1 MKKNLFFIACF
12 FTLILIACTRPA
24 GSESHERTIFYVA
37 TTGNDSNRCTER
49 SAPCLTIRGALEK
62 VDADDQIIIAAGTY
76 NETPGYGGLPIA
88 VSLWIQGEGP
98 GRTIIDLGG
107 VHGGFH
113 INDHGS
119 VRLEGFTIQNA
130 GGDAPGFCID
140 LHQTRS
146 ELDSEPTVTI
156 ENVEATRCYPSGI
169 YNGGEGLVTL
179 TNVSVSQ
186 SGSGVY
192 NRGEE
197 MVINGSAIGGND
209 SQGVINR
216 SVLTISDSTIE
227 NNNGEGI
234 LLTGGE
240 AALSGVVIR
249 NNGLDGSYVA
259 GLRIDYGAAATVTG
273 GDINNNPLGIRML
286 GDGSTLIME
295 GSTVRENVFTG
306 ILVQGGSAQ
315 LTNVNVSSNS
325 TRLSLR
331 GTSIGYGIEN
341 DAQMLIRNSRI
352 SENLNGGLRN
362 EVSGVLT
369 IVETSFEGNQG
380 GLPALLNLGNASI
393 ENSLIAHNTSTSPIS
408 GVATAVVNHGEMR
421 ILNTTISGNQGTGVW
436 AGSGTLYMK
445 YVTIAE
451 NSDVGLSAYHGGE
464 GVGLIEN
471 VLIVKN
477 GGRGNCVAIGFG
489 YPALPL
495 SGINIETEP
504 VSAPDACGFPEVYS
518 DTEIQLDV
526 LADNGGPTL
535 THALLTGSPA
545 IDAATGACPVND
557 QRLAP
562 RPVGL
567 ACDVGAYEAGA
578 APTSLDFPTP
588 TTELPM
594 LTLTNDFPCYTGPGP
609 AYNTLSTLRAGTQLQ
624 IVGYGFGG
632 GWLVAFYPNLQG
644 QHCWIDEDFVTTN
657 VPVGDLR
664 LISVPPKPTST
675 PSATPE
681 IIEPAAE
688 EPTPCATTPIDL
700 KACD

>member
-1 MKKNLFFIACF
+1 MNRKHLFIACF
-12 FTLILIACTRPA
+12 FTLILLACTRPA
-24 GSESHERTIFYVA
+24 ASERHDRTIFYVA

-49 SAPCLTIRGALEK
+49 SAPCLTIVGALEK

-76 NETPGYGGLPIA
+76 NETPGYGGLFIA

-113 INDHGS
+113 ISDHGS

-130 GGDAPGFCID
+130 GGDATGSCIG
-140 LHQTRS
+140 LYQTRS

-216 SVLTISDSTIE
+216 SVLTITDSTIQ
-227 NNNGEGI
+227 NNNREGI
-234 LLTGGE
+234 LLTGGSATLTDLE
-240 AALSGVVIR
+240 ITNNDLDEVYVPAL
-249 NNGLDGSYVA
+249 
-259 GLRIDYGAAATVTG
+259 
-273 GDINNNPLGIRML
+273 
-286 GDGSTLIME
+286 
-295 GSTVRENVFTG
+295 
-306 ILVQGGSAQ
+306 
-315 LTNVNVSSNS
+315 
-325 TRLSLR
+325 
-331 GTSIGYGIEN
+331 
-341 DAQMLIRNSRI
+341 
-352 SENLNGGLRN
+352 
-362 EVSGVLT
+362 EVSGGASVSGSHITIDGNVWGVRAEDSGTTLLLQDSRVSNSRRTGIEILEGAMVTLDSVLVDNNGAANVGTSLAGGIDNRAGLVIRSSHITGNHNGGVHSSAPGNLT
-369 IVETSFEGNQG
+369 ILETTIDANTGN
-380 GLPALLNLGNASI
+380 LPALYSNGTADI
-393 ENSLIAHNTSTSPIS
+393 RNSLIANNIS
-408 GVATAVVNHGEMR
+408 ESALENRGRMN
-421 ILNTTISGNQGTGVW
+421 IWNTTISGNQGTGVV
-436 AGSGTLYMK
+436 AESGALYLK

-451 NSDVGLSAYHGGE
+451 NSEVGLSAYHGGE
-464 GVGLIEN
+464 GVGLILN
-471 VLIVKN
+471 TLIVKN
-477 GGRGNCVAIGFG
+477 GGRGNCVALGFG

-504 VSAPDACGFPEVYS
+504 VVAPDACGFPEVYS
-518 DTEIQLDV
+518 DTEIHLDV

-535 THALLTGSPA
+535 THALLEGSPA
-545 IDAATGACPVND
+545 RDRASGTCPVND

-567 ACDVGAYEAGA
+567 ACDVGAFEAGVS
-578 APTSLDFPTP
+578 PLSLGGFDFLTPTP
-588 TTELPM
+588 GEG
-594 LTLTNDFPCYTGPGP
+594 TLKVMKDFPCYTGPGP
-609 AYNTLSTLRAGTQLQ
+609 AYNTLSTLKAGTQLQ

-632 GWLVAFYPNLQG
+632 GWLVAFYPDLQG
-644 QHCWIDEDFVTTN
+644 QHCWIDEDSVTIN

-681 IIEPAAE
+681 NREPAPE
-688 EPTPCATTPIDL
+688 EPTPCATTTKDP